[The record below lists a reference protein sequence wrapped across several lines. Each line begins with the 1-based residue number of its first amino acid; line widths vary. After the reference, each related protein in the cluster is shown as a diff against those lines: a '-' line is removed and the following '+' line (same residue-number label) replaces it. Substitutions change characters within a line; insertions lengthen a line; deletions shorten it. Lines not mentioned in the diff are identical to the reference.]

1 MRPYTEFRAATPRVT
16 RMEMADLYVGDSTTV
31 VQLDAIPCE
40 TWIENLRALVS
51 GSPELA
57 GTRVEVEGSW
67 VHFTR
72 VGKARGP
79 TVAHLSDLI
88 AAAGAPHGVTGAGGF
103 GSPERGQR
111 HQRPLPG
118 AQGCSQSA

>member
-1 MRPYTEFRAATPRVT
+1 MSPYTEFRAATPRVT

-40 TWIENLRALVS
+40 TWIENLQALVS

-72 VGKARGP
+72 VGKVRGP
-79 TVAHLSDLI
+79 LAAHLSELI
-88 AAAGAPHGVTGAGGF
+88 AAAGEMAYAPANV
-103 GSPERGQR
+103 
-111 HQRPLPG
+111 PLSDVKTSQ
-118 AQGCSQSA
+118 AQAMQ